1 MGCSG
6 EGCVTG
12 CPENWEEHGGHCYL
26 WDDKARSW
34 YKAEEFCKNEGGHL
48 ASVTSE
54 AANEYIFEGKEKRKH
69 ANIWLGG
76 SDQEEEG
83 VWKWSD
89 GTPWNF
95 QLWNQG
101 EPSNQLDQDCL
112 IQFGLNVKEWND
124 YPCNYE
130 RNFVCSKTP
139 YSGKNGI
146 SVSESTTLSLSLYQ
160 VLNNKKKGA
169 AMTQDARKAGRRT
182 EIIVTSGAQCLRLGI
197 RRRRFAKER
206 VPTWRL

>member
-1 MGCSG
+1 M
-6 EGCVTG
+6 TG
-12 CPENWEEHGGHCYL
+12 CPENWEEHSGHCYL
-26 WDDKARSW
+26 WGDKPRSW
-34 YKAEEFCKNEGGHL
+34 YKAEEFCEKEGGHL

-69 ANIWLGG
+69 DKIWLGG

-95 QLWNQG
+95 QLWNLQ
-101 EPSNQLDQDCL
+101 EPSNVTDQDCL
-112 IQFGLNVKEWND
+112 IQFGLNVKEWKD

-139 YSGKNGI
+139 YSGKNVI
-146 SVSESTTLSLSLYQ
+146 SV
-160 VLNNKKKGA
+160 
-169 AMTQDARKAGRRT
+169 
-182 EIIVTSGAQCLRLGI
+182 
-197 RRRRFAKER
+197 
-206 VPTWRL
+206 